1 MRAAE
6 FKLMEAECYYHI
18 GKPELALHSINE
30 LRSHRISD
38 YKDLTM
44 NNLPSIQ
51 DMEIIKTDA
60 EGNTLTPLMGLIL
73 RERRKELFLEGDRF
87 FEQKRNGTPEYWT
100 AYNGRKYVTK
110 KYMYTL
116 PIPAREIDLVDGLV
130 QNPGYTELIE
140 K

>member
-73 RERRKELFLEGDRF
+73 RERRKNSFWKVIVSSNKEEWNTGILDSIQWTEICDKNICIHFRFLH
-87 FEQKRNGTPEYWT
+87 
-100 AYNGRKYVTK
+100 
-110 KYMYTL
+110 
-116 PIPAREIDLVDGLV
+116 
-130 QNPGYTELIE
+130 E